1 MMKYQDSAS
10 FVYSI
15 AKRARKY
22 FLGMTT
28 ATQDVEDFLK
38 NEYGKAVL
46 TNSSIQV
53 LLNKELQ
60 KSTMI
65 TNTFYLSEGE
75 KALLLSAD
83 VGEGLFFAGQN
94 HVAMKVFAAP
104 FEHELIT
111 SNPMELLKKQQ
122 EKERMEQADA
132 ATKGTQTAV
141 PMATNPTP
149 SYGTAQSPA
158 PDATQETTPTTYQ
171 EPSTPVTTTPVPSPS
186 TPTS

>member
-1 MMKYQDSAS
+1 SAS

-22 FLGMTT
+22 FLSMTT

-46 TNSSIQV
+46 TNSSIQM
-53 LLNKELQ
+53 LLKQGTAEVD
-60 KSTMI
+60 MI
-65 TNTFYLSEGE
+65 TETFYLSEGE

-111 SNPMELLKKQQ
+111 SNPMELLKRQQ
-122 EKERMEQADA
+122 DKERTAQAEA
-132 ATKGTQTAV
+132 ATSGQTAV
-141 PMATNPTP
+141 PMSTPGTQPSAPASTAQTPPAATSYESPTP
-149 SYGTAQSPA
+149 PDTGTP
-158 PDATQETTPTTYQ
+158 
-171 EPSTPVTTTPVPSPS
+171 
-186 TPTS
+186 